1 MRLPRRRKSGR
12 LFIIIKTSDSVLMR
26 LQQHSTR
33 SAIGLRAGVKFQNPM
48 NTNTI
53 LPRQWRTLV
62 ALAFGWLAT
71 VLSLPAQTSTGTIQG
86 RVYNP
91 GTQQYVRNAEVRLQ
105 GTNQV
110 VATESDG
117 SFTFNNVPA
126 GEAKITVTYT
136 GYSTATETLNVTAGQ
151 VATREINLTST
162 EAAAQSGVVQLQAF
176 TVSSEREGNSKAIMD
191 QRRNM
196 NITTSVASDVFGD
209 VTDGNIGEFLKYL
222 PGVDVDYVESET
234 RGPRLGGM
242 DAQYVGVSFDGVK
255 LASAD
260 ANRTGD
266 LGRATS
272 FEAFSISSIE
282 SIEIHRTTSSDMD
295 ADAPAGTINMK
306 TRRAFER
313 KGRRISYN
321 FSLNMNSEEFTFKK
335 TYGPDGNEDY
345 KAKPNYSLEYSDV
358 FLNNR
363 LGIVAS
369 LSHADSFTEQYRH
382 NMTYNLT
389 PTASDPRP
397 MVLRQLNF
405 KDGAK
410 NIQKDTYTVTADF
423 KASSRLV
430 LSSAFIY
437 NYALGQFFNRELTFT
452 AANDNANVNNGRQTV
467 LGDGVTEVRTN
478 GVATN
483 TTPNVVHAGGNASK
497 RTHTVTF
504 APRFEYKIG
513 TWTVEG
519 IASYSRSYNNYEAL
533 EEGHARVEQ
542 LNSIPSH
549 FVATR
554 PDQTSHEWK
563 IQQVSG
569 PDWFNLA
576 NYTNPRTGNEGRY
589 ANTEIYNGQLDFRWV
604 TPLQRFPVAI
614 KFGGKWNEEA
624 RDNGNETSYYTWSY
638 VGPGGNVLDPNTG
651 AITTTGT
658 WAAYPNRNFFSTGTP
673 NILSLYN
680 TAGQYQPESIPR
692 PNPNAIAALQRDHP
706 EWFVNIASADNY
718 YNAFIAPKRDIT
730 QTVTAAYSM
739 ADIRVSPKLSVR
751 TGLRWEKTE
760 NVAKEFDPLT
770 NREVAAAGFP
780 INTAARP
787 TTIAGY
793 SYQYFTNPRIER
805 RKEYDNFFPMISTKY
820 YIAKDLEFQAGFNK
834 AISRPSPDSLT
845 GAWLINEDAHLV
857 TSPNPFLLPEYS
869 KNFAARLAYYIQPAG
884 QLSIQVNQ
892 NTIRNLRQTLRGT
905 AEQFGLG
912 DDPEFG
918 SYEFQAPFNVA
929 TPRRHRSMELAYAQT
944 LPFRH
949 EALRQITINNSYTRA
964 YADSRRSGLLPHRFT
979 SSLGYGYRRFRGRL
993 GVVWR
998 DDTPDGSGTADYGR
1012 FRRHDTKVDLS
1023 AEFRINKYATL
1034 FFYGRNI
1041 FNDGQ
1046 TWMIGPQSLPE
1057 GQGAAVRVYENYGA
1071 NWNFGVKGTF

>member
-1 MRLPRRRKSGR
+1 MKPCSSLSRQCLRLAV
-12 LFIIIKTSDSVLMR
+12 F
-26 LQQHSTR
+26 
-33 SAIGLRAGVKFQNPM
+33 
-48 NTNTI
+48 
-53 LPRQWRTLV
+53 
-62 ALAFGWLAT
+62 ALGWLAAL
-71 VLSLPAQTSTGTIQG
+71 VPAWAQGTGSIRG

-91 GTQQYVRNAEVRLQ
+91 ATQQYVRNAEVRLV
-105 GTNQV
+105 GSNQV

-117 SFTFNNVPA
+117 SFTLANVAA
-126 GEAKITVTYT
+126 GSATITVTYT
-136 GYSTATETLNVTAGQ
+136 GYTTVTETVTVTGGG

-162 EAAAQSGVVQLQAF
+162 ETAARGGETIQLQAF
-176 TVSSEREGNSKAIMD
+176 TVSSEREGNAKAIME

-196 NITTSVASDVFGD
+196 NITTSVASDIFGD

-321 FSLNMNSEEFTFKK
+321 FSVNMNSEEFHLKK

-345 KAKPNYSLEYSDV
+345 KARPNYSFEYSDV

-369 LSHADSFTEQYRH
+369 ISRADSFTEQYRH
-382 NMTYNLT
+382 NMTYSLGGAT
-389 PTASDPRP
+389 EARP
-397 MVLRQLNF
+397 MVLRTLNF

-410 NIQKDTYTVTADF
+410 NIEKDTYTLTADF
-423 KASSRLV
+423 KASDRLV
-430 LSSAFIY
+430 LSTALIY
-437 NYALGQFFNRELTFT
+437 NYALGQFFNRELTFN
-452 AANDNANVNNGRQTV
+452 AANDNANVNNGRPTV
-467 LGDGVTEVRTN
+467 LGDGINEVRTN
-478 GVATN
+478 GLATN

-513 TWTVEG
+513 ALTVEG
-519 IASYSRSYNNYEAL
+519 IASYSRSKNNYEAL

-554 PDQTSHEWK
+554 SGPTSYEWK

-569 PDWFNLA
+569 PDWFDLN

-589 ANTEIYNGQLDFRWV
+589 ANTEIYNGQLDLRWV
-604 TPLQRFPVAI
+604 TPLKRFPLAI

-638 VGPGGNVLDPNTG
+638 IGPGGNTLTGYNPATG
-651 AITTTGT
+651 APIITTNGT
-658 WAAYPNRNFFSTGTP
+658 WAAYPNGNFFSTGTP

-680 TAGQYQPESIPR
+680 TAGQYQPNSIPR
-692 PNPNAIAALQRDHP
+692 ADPNKIAALQRDHP
-706 EWFVNIASADNY
+706 EHFVNIATADNY
-718 YNAFIAPKRDIT
+718 YNAFIAPKRDIV
-730 QTVTAAYSM
+730 QTVTAAYAM
-739 ADIRVSPKLSVR
+739 ADVRFSDKISVR

-760 NVAKEFDPLT
+760 NISKEFDPLT

-780 INTAARP
+780 VSTAARP

-793 SYQYFTNPRIER
+793 AYQYLTNPRIER

-820 YIAKDLEFQAGFNK
+820 YISRDFEFQAGFNK

-845 GAWLINEDAHLV
+845 GAWLINEDAQLI

-869 KNFAARLAYYIQPAG
+869 KNFAARLAYYVQPAG
-884 QLSIQVNQ
+884 QLSVQINQ
-892 NTIRNLRQTLRGT
+892 NTIRNLRQTRRGT
-905 AEQFGLG
+905 AEEFGLG
-912 DDPEFG
+912 DDPEYG
-918 SYEFQAPFNVA
+918 SYEFQSPFNVD
-929 TPRRHRSMELAYAQT
+929 TPRRHRSMEIAYAQT

-964 YADSRRSGLLPHRFT
+964 YADARRSGLLPHRFT
-979 SSLGYGYRRFRGRL
+979 SSLAYSYKRFRGRL

-998 DDTPDGSGTADYGR
+998 DDTPDGSNATDYGR
-1012 FRRHDTKVDLS
+1012 FRRHDTKLDLS
-1023 AEFRINKYATL
+1023 GEYRLNKYATL
-1034 FFYGRNI
+1034 FFFGRNI
-1041 FNDGQ
+1041 FNGGQ
-1046 TWMIGPQSLPE
+1046 TWMQGPQNLPE
-1057 GQGAAVRVYENYGA
+1057 GQGAAIRIYENYGA
-1071 NWNFGVKGTF
+1071 NWNFGIKGTF

>member
-1 MRLPRRRKSGR
+1 MTSKQNYHRRWLR
-12 LFIIIKTSDSVLMR
+12 VL
-26 LQQHSTR
+26 
-33 SAIGLRAGVKFQNPM
+33 V
-48 NTNTI
+48 
-53 LPRQWRTLV
+53 
-62 ALAFGWLAT
+62 LAYGWLAT
-71 VLSLPAQTSTGTIQG
+71 ALALQAQGSGTIQG

-91 GTQQYVRNAEVRLQ
+91 TTQQYVRNAEVRLE

-110 VATESDG
+110 TSTESDG

-126 GEAKITVTYT
+126 GPARVTVRFT
-136 GYSTATETLNVTAGQ
+136 GYATATESFSVGPGQ
-151 VATREINLTST
+151 TVTREINLTST
-162 EAAAQSGVVQLQAF
+162 EVGAARAGEVVQLQAF
-176 TVSSEREGNSKAIMD
+176 TVSSEREGNAKAIME

-196 NITTSVASDVFGD
+196 NITTSVASDIFGD

-295 ADAPAGTINMK
+295 ADSPAGTINMK

-321 FSLNMNSEEFTFKK
+321 ASLNLNSEEFHFKK

-345 KAKPNYSLEYSDV
+345 KARPNYSFEYSDV
-358 FLNNR
+358 FLDNR

-382 NMTYNLT
+382 NMTYSLNTNALD
-389 PTASDPRP
+389 SRP
-397 MVLRQLNF
+397 MVLRTLNF
-405 KDGAK
+405 KDGNK
-410 NIQKDTYTVTADF
+410 NIEKDTYTLTADF

-430 LSSAFIY
+430 LSGAFIY
-437 NYALGQFFNRELTFT
+437 NYALGQFFNRELTF
-452 AANDNANVNNGRQTV
+452 AVANDNANVNNGRQTV
-467 LGDGVTEVRTN
+467 LGDGLTEVRTN
-478 GVATN
+478 NVASN
-483 TTPNVVHAGGNASK
+483 TLPSVVHAGGNASK
-497 RTHTVTF
+497 RTHTVTI

-513 TWTVEG
+513 TWTIEG

-533 EEGHARVEQ
+533 EAGHARVEQ
-542 LNSIPSH
+542 LNSIPSQ

-554 PDQTSHEWK
+554 PDITSYEWK
-563 IQQVSG
+563 IQQTAG

-576 NYTNPRTGNEGRY
+576 NYSNPRTGNEGRY
-589 ANTEIYNGQLDFRWV
+589 ANTEIYNGQLDARWV
-604 TPLQRFPVAI
+604 TPFQGFPLAI

-638 VGPGGNVLDPNTG
+638 IGPGGNTLTGYNATTG
-651 AITTTGT
+651 APIITTNGT
-658 WAAYPNRNFFSTGTP
+658 WAAYPNRNFWSTGTT

-706 EWFVNIASADNY
+706 EYFVNIATADNY

-730 QTVTAAYSM
+730 QVVTAAYTM
-739 ADIRVSPKLSVR
+739 ADLRISKRLAIR

-760 NVAKEFDPLT
+760 NVAKEFDPLS

-780 INTAARP
+780 VNTAARP

-793 SYQYFTNPRIER
+793 EYQYLTNPKVER
-805 RKEYDNFFPMISTKY
+805 TKKYDNFFPMIS
-820 YIAKDLEFQAGFNK
+820 AKFNITPDLEFQTGFNK
-834 AISRPSPDSLT
+834 AISRPPVDSLT
-845 GAWLINEDAHLV
+845 GAWLINEDNHV
-857 TSPNPFLLPEYS
+857 ITSPNPFLLPEYS
-869 KNFAARLAYYIQPAG
+869 KNFAARLAYYNRTAG
-884 QLSIQVNQ
+884 QFSIAVTQ
-892 NTIRNLRQTLRGT
+892 NTIRNARLTRRGT
-905 AEQFGLG
+905 AEEFGLA

-918 SYEFQAPFNVA
+918 SYEFQSPFN
-929 TPRRHRSMELAYAQT
+929 TPSPRRHRGLELAYNQT

-949 EALRQITINNSYTRA
+949 EALRGITVNTSYTRS
-964 YADSRRSGLLPHRFT
+964 YADARRSGLLPHRIT
-979 SSLGYGYRRFRGRL
+979 SSLGYAYRRFRGRA

-998 DDTPDGSGTADYGR
+998 DDTPDGSNPVTDYNR
-1012 FRRHDTKVDLS
+1012 FRRHDTKLDLS
-1023 AEFRINKYATL
+1023 GEFRLTKYASL

-1046 TWMIGPQSLPE
+1046 TWMQGPQNVPE
-1057 GQGAAVRVYENYGA
+1057 GQAAAVRVYENYGA
-1071 NWNFGVKGTF
+1071 NWNFGIKGTF

>member
-1 MRLPRRRKSGR
+1 M
-12 LFIIIKTSDSVLMR
+12 KTKNTLS
-26 LQQHSTR
+26 R
-33 SAIGLRAGVKFQNPM
+33 SWLRF
-48 NTNTI
+48 
-53 LPRQWRTLV
+53 V
-62 ALAFGWLAT
+62 AFACCWLAGT
-71 VLSLPAQTSTGTIQG
+71 LALHAQGTGTIQG

-91 GTQQYVRNAEVRLQ
+91 TTQQYVRNAEVRIE

-110 VATESDG
+110 TATESDG

-126 GEAKITVTYT
+126 GPARITISYT
-136 GYSTATETLNVTAGQ
+136 GYATATETLTISAGQ
-151 VATREINLTST
+151 TATREINLAST
-162 EAAAQSGVVQLQAF
+162 EAGVSKAGEGVVQLQAF
-176 TVSSEREGNSKAIMD
+176 TVSSEREGNAKAIMD

-196 NITTSVASDVFGD
+196 NITTSVASDIFGD

-295 ADAPAGTINMK
+295 ADSPAGTINMK

-313 KGRRISYN
+313 KGRRIGYN
-321 FSLNMNSEEFTFKK
+321 VSLNMNSEEFHFKK
-335 TYGPDGNEDY
+335 SYGPDGNEDY
-345 KAKPNYSLEYSDV
+345 KAKPNYSFEYSDV
-358 FLNNR
+358 FLNQR

-369 LSHADSFTEQYRH
+369 INHSDSYTEQYRH
-382 NMTYNLT
+382 NMTYSLAS
-389 PTASDPRP
+389 TATDPRP
-397 MVLRQLNF
+397 MVLRTLNF

-410 NIQKDTYTVTADF
+410 NIEKDTYTLTADF
-423 KASSRLV
+423 KASPRLV
-430 LSSAFIY
+430 LSNVFIY

-452 AANDNANVNNGRQTV
+452 SAADNANVNIGRPSV

-478 GVATN
+478 GAATN

-497 RTHTVTF
+497 RTHTVTL
-504 APRFEYKIG
+504 APRFEYKVG
-513 TWTVEG
+513 TLTVEG

-554 PDQTSHEWK
+554 SDMTSHEWK
-563 IQQVSG
+563 IQQTSG
-569 PDWFNLA
+569 PDWFNLS
-576 NYTNPRTGNEGRY
+576 NYSNPRTGNEGRY
-589 ANTEIYNGQLDFRWV
+589 ANTEIYNGQLDARWV
-604 TPLQRFPVAI
+604 TPLQRFPLAI

-624 RDNGNETSYYTWSY
+624 RDNGNETSYYTDSY
-638 VGPGGNVLDPNTG
+638 IGPGGNTLTGFNPTTG
-651 AITTTGT
+651 APIITANGT
-658 WAAYPNRNFFSTGTP
+658 WAAYPSKNIWSTGTS

-692 PNPNAIAALQRDHP
+692 PDPNAIAALQRDHP
-706 EWFVNIASADNY
+706 EYFVNIATADNY
-718 YNAFIAPKRDIT
+718 YNAFIAPKRDVT
-730 QTVTAAYSM
+730 QVVTAAYTM
-739 ADIRVSPKLSVR
+739 ADIRLSSKLAVR

-760 NVAKEFDPLT
+760 NIAKEFDPLS

-780 INTAARP
+780 VNTAARP

-793 SYQYFTNPRIER
+793 EYQYLTNPKVER
-805 RKEYDNFFPMISTKY
+805 EKSYDNFFPMIS
-820 YIAKDLEFQAGFNK
+820 AKFNLTPDLEFQTGFNK
-834 AISRPSPDSLT
+834 AISRPPVDSLT
-845 GAWLINEDAHLV
+845 GAWLINEDTHVV

-869 KNFAARLAYYIQPAG
+869 KNFAARLAYYNRSAG
-884 QLSIQVNQ
+884 HFSVAITQ
-892 NTIRNLRQTLRGT
+892 NTIRNARLTRRGT
-905 AEQFGLG
+905 AEEFGLG

-918 SYEFQAPFNVA
+918 SYEFQSPFN
-929 TPRRHRSMELAYAQT
+929 TPSPRRHRGLELAYSQT
-944 LPFRH
+944 LPFKH
-949 EALRQITINNSYTRA
+949 EALRGITVNTSYTRS
-964 YADSRRSGLLPHRFT
+964 YADARRSGLLPHRFT
-979 SSLGYGYRRFRGRL
+979 SSLGYAFRRVRARA

-998 DDTPDGSGTADYGR
+998 DDTPDGSNAITDHNR
-1012 FRRHDTKVDLS
+1012 FRRHDAKLDLS
-1023 AEFRINKYATL
+1023 GEFRLNRYVSL
-1034 FFYGRNI
+1034 FFYGRNV

-1046 TWMIGPQSLPE
+1046 TWMQGPTNVPE
-1057 GQGAAVRVYENYGA
+1057 GQAAAIRVYENYGA